1 MRPGRFLFRPAR
13 FSCAVEPGRA
23 LEEMQTMRAHGA
35 RATGYGIAHI
45 IDTRILH
52 TTSRAGPA
60 FVLFTIHALA
70 PFSAGDG
77 AETEHRKGP
86 RPVSYKINL
95 RFRRFGCGTGQ
106 ITGLIVYYIGLPVP
120 FTTRALS
127 VSRAHYLA

>member
-1 MRPGRFLFRPAR
+1 MRRFLYVLPR

-86 RPVSYKINL
+86 RPVSCEINS
-95 RFRRFGCGTGQ
+95 RFRRFGYGTGQ
-106 ITGLIVYYIGLPVP
+106 RTGLNVYYIRLTVP
-120 FTTRALS
+120 YTPGAS
-127 VSRAHYLA
+127 A